1 MIQSMTGYGKTE
13 VLLATKK
20 ISIEIKSLNSKNL
33 DLNVRMPALY
43 KEKELSI
50 RKNIAQKASRGKL
63 ECSIYVEQTGTEALA
78 SLNADVIKKYMAELE
93 VLVPKAHI
101 EHLKIAVKLPEA
113 LKTEKE
119 DLDPAEWQAI
129 EKALTETL
137 IKFNA
142 YRTDEGISLAKDI
155 SQNVALIQQNLEA
168 VLTQEPNRISAKKE
182 RLRKALADLNQQIDE
197 NRFEQELIYY
207 IEKLDINEEE
217 VRLKNHLKYFAK
229 VLNESQSNGKKLGFI
244 AQEMGREINTI
255 GSKANDA
262 IMQQSVVKMK
272 DALEKIKEQLL
283 NVL

>member
-20 ISIEIKSLNSKNL
+20 ISLEIKALNSKNL
-33 DLNVRMPALY
+33 DLNVRMPSLY
-43 KEKELSI
+43 KEKELNI
-50 RKNIAQKASRGKL
+50 RKSIAQLVGRGKL
-63 ECSIYVEQTGTEALA
+63 ECSIYIEQTGIEASA

-93 VLVPKAHI
+93 GLVPNEPI
-101 EHLKIAVKLPEA
+101 EHLKMAVKLPEV

-119 DLDPAEWQAI
+119 DLDPAEWQTI

-137 IKFNA
+137 LKFNA
-142 YRTDEGISLAKDI
+142 YRTDEGVSLAKDI
-155 SQNVALIQQNLEA
+155 SQNIVSIQQNLEA

-217 VRLKNHLKYFAK
+217 VRLKNHLNYFTE
-229 VLNESQSNGKKLGFI
+229 VLNEPQSNGKKLGFI

-262 IMQQSVVKMK
+262 TMQQSVVKMK

>member
-13 VLLATKK
+13 VLLTTKK
-20 ISIEIKSLNSKNL
+20 ISIEIKALNSKNL
-33 DLNVRMPALY
+33 DLNIRIPALY
-43 KEKELSI
+43 KEKELTI
-50 RKNIAQKASRGKL
+50 RKTIAQTAGRGKI
-63 ECSIYVEQTGTEALA
+63 ECSIYIEQTGAEASA
-78 SLNADVIKKYMAELE
+78 DLNTTVIKNYMAQLATI
-93 VLVPKAHI
+93 VPDKPI

-113 LKTEKE
+113 LKTDRE

-137 IKFNA
+137 VKFDN
-142 YRTDEGISLAKDI
+142 YRTDEGASLEIDI
-155 SQNVALIQQNLEA
+155 VQNVANIQRYLDEVMA
-168 VLTQEPNRISAKKE
+168 RDTDRIKTKKE
-182 RLRKALADLNQQIDE
+182 RLKKALADLNQQIDE

-217 VRLKNHLKYFAK
+217 VRLKNHLKYFLE
-229 VLNESQSNGKKLGFI
+229 VLSVPQSNGKKLGFI

-262 IMQQSVVKMK
+262 VLQQEVVKMK

>member
-43 KEKELSI
+43 KEKELNI
-50 RKNIAQKASRGKL
+50 RKSIAQKTFRGKM
-63 ECSIYVEQTGTEALA
+63 ECSIFIEQTGTEALA
-78 SLNADVIKKYMAELE
+78 SLNTEVIKKYMAELE
-93 VLVPKAHI
+93 NLVPNAPI
-101 EHLKIAVKLPEA
+101 EHLKMAVKLPEA

-129 EKALTETL
+129 EKALVETL
-137 IKFNA
+137 NKFNT
-142 YRTDEGISLAKDI
+142 YRTDEGASLAKDI
-155 SQNVALIQQNLEA
+155 SQNIADIQQNLEA
-168 VLTQEPNRISAKKE
+168 VLVQDPNRINAKKE
-182 RLRKALADLNQQIDE
+182 RLRKALAELNQQVDE

-217 VRLKNHLKYFAK
+217 VRLKNHLKYFTE
-229 VLNESQSNGKKLGFI
+229 VLNEPQSNGKKLGFI

-262 IMQQSVVKMK
+262 TMQQSVVKMK

>member
-33 DLNVRMPALY
+33 DLNIRIPALY
-43 KEKELSI
+43 KEKELGI
-50 RKNIAQKASRGKL
+50 RKSIAQQAQRGKI
-63 ECSIYVEQTGTEALA
+63 ECSIYVEQTGIETSAN
-78 SLNADVIKKYMAELE
+78 LNTTVIKKYMAELE
-93 VLVPKAHI
+93 VLVPKAPI

-129 EKALTETL
+129 EKGLGEALA
-137 IKFNA
+137 KFVD
-142 YRTDEGISLAKDI
+142 YRTDEGSALEKDVT
-155 SQNVALIQQNLEA
+155 QNITAIQQYLKE
-168 VLTQEPNRISAKKE
+168 VMTRDKSRITAKKD
-182 RLRKALADLNQQIDE
+182 RLNKALAELNQQVDE

-217 VRLKNHLKYFAK
+217 VRLKNHLKYFIE
-229 VLNESQSNGKKLGFI
+229 VLNTSESNGKKLGFI

>member
-13 VLLATKK
+13 VLLSSKK
-20 ISIEIKSLNSKNL
+20 ISIEIKALNSKNL
-33 DLNVRMPALY
+33 DLNIRIPALY
-43 KEKELSI
+43 KEKELTI
-50 RKNIAQKASRGKL
+50 RKTIAQTAGRGKI
-63 ECSIYVEQTGTEALA
+63 ECSIYIEQTGTEAPA
-78 SLNADVIKKYMAELE
+78 NLNTTVIKKYMAQLDKI
-93 VLVPKAHI
+93 VPNKPI
-101 EHLKIAVKLPEA
+101 EHLKMAVKLPEA

-129 EKALTETL
+129 EKGLGETL
-137 IKFNA
+137 AKFVE
-142 YRTDEGISLAKDI
+142 YRTDEGKALEKDI
-155 SQNVALIQQNLEA
+155 TQNVTAIQQYLKEVMA
-168 VLTQEPNRISAKKE
+168 LDKPRITAKKD
-182 RLRKALADLNQQIDE
+182 RLKKALAELNQQVDE

-217 VRLKNHLKYFAK
+217 VRLKNHLKYFVE
-229 VLNESQSNGKKLGFI
+229 VLNTPESNGKKLGFI

-262 IMQQSVVKMK
+262 ALQQEVVKMK